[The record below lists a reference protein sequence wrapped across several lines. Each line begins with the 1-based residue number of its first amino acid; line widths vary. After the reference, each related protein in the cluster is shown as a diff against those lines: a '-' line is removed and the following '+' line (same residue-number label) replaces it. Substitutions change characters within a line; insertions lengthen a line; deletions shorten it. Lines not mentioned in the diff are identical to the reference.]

1 MVASYNGSQE
11 VVSLVLSKGV
21 DINALLKRQITALGE
36 ACSRGF
42 QEVADLQVKA
52 GAELELGE
60 LSPLLA
66 ARRGGHR
73 QLKKVQSE
81 SQVRKSSTRI
91 QVGDRVNLQGEAG
104 ALGFSP

>member
-81 SQVRKSSTRI
+81 SQVSVKSES
-91 QVGDRVNLQGEAG
+91 QVQESKLEIE
-104 ALGFSP
+104 

>member
-1 MVASYNGSQE
+1 M
-11 VVSLVLSKGV
+11 LSKGV

-42 QEVADLQVKA
+42 QEVVDLQVKA

-66 ARRGGHR
+66 ARRGEESSVR
-73 QLKKVQSE
+73 KSSL
-81 SQVRKSSTRI
+81 SQVRKSSTRKPSW
-91 QVGDRVNLQGEAG
+91 RSSK
-104 ALGFSP
+104 SPRRSRSSRILSVRT